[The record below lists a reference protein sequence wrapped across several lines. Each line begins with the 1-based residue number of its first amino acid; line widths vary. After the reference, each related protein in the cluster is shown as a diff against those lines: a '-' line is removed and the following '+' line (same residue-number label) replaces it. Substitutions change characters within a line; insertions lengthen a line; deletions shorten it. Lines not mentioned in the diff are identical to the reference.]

1 MDWLTATLGAKGQVT
16 LPKKV
21 RQALGAV
28 HPGDLV
34 GFLVDEKGGVVK
46 IVRMDVRPAGDSFS
60 SQELQKLLGLGK
72 EKGGKTFNSAKDFL
86 KHLDRA

>member
-1 MDWLTATLGAKGQVT
+1 MNWLTATLGAKGQIT

-21 RQALGAV
+21 RQALGTV

-46 IVRMDVRPAGDSFS
+46 IVRMDVRPAGESYTAEEMS
-60 SQELQKLLGLGK
+60 KLLGLAK
-72 EKGGKTFNSAKDFL
+72 EKGGKTFGSAKEFL
-86 KHLDRA
+86 AHLARK